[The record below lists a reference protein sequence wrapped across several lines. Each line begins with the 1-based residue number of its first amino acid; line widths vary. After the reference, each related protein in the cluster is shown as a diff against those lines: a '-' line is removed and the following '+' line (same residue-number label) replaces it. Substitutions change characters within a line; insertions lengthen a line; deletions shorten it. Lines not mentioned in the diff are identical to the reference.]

1 MATKSF
7 LSSHL
12 ERYFD
17 FLRTIRNLSQNTVT
31 SYKRDLKKL
40 ENFLI
45 NNKISDLS
53 EVTEEI
59 GLAWLSYLFQIG
71 NKPKSIQRNLS
82 SAKGF
87 FLYLVKNNLLKQ
99 SPFEL
104 ITPPKSEKRLP
115 NVLSPEQISNLLN
128 FKPENSF
135 EVRDLAIIELIYSS
149 GLRVSEATGVNF
161 EDFEEGLN
169 FLRIL
174 GKGAKTRLV
183 PIGKFAK
190 IAIQNW
196 LDERKKWTTK
206 DGAIF
211 INKFGKR
218 LTTRAVQQRLQKM
231 ALKQGLPPVSPHM
244 LRHSFA
250 THMLE
255 SSGDLRSIQELLGH
269 SSISTTQIYTKMDYQ
284 QLVKVYDKSHPR
296 AKKNA

>member
-12 ERYFD
+12 DRYFD
-17 FLRTIRNLSQNTVT
+17 FLRTIRNLSHNTVT

-128 FKPENSF
+128 LS
-135 EVRDLAIIELIYSS
+135 LIH
-149 GLRVSEATGVNF
+149 
-161 EDFEEGLN
+161 
-169 FLRIL
+169 I
-174 GKGAKTRLV
+174 
-183 PIGKFAK
+183 
-190 IAIQNW
+190 
-196 LDERKKWTTK
+196 
-206 DGAIF
+206 
-211 INKFGKR
+211 
-218 LTTRAVQQRLQKM
+218 
-231 ALKQGLPPVSPHM
+231 
-244 LRHSFA
+244 
-250 THMLE
+250 
-255 SSGDLRSIQELLGH
+255 
-269 SSISTTQIYTKMDYQ
+269 
-284 QLVKVYDKSHPR
+284 
-296 AKKNA
+296 

>member
-1 MATKSF
+1 MKTKSF

-12 ERYFD
+12 DRYFD
-17 FLRTIRNLSQNTVT
+17 FLQTIKNLSHNTVS

-40 ENFLI
+40 ESFLI
-45 NNKISDLS
+45 DNRINVLS
-53 EVTEEI
+53 EITEEI
-59 GLAWLSYLFQIG
+59 GLAWLSNLFQMG

-87 FLYLVKNNLLKQ
+87 FLYLVKNNLIQQ

-104 ITPPKSEKRLP
+104 ITAPKSEKRLP
-115 NVLSPEQISNLLN
+115 NVLSPEQISSLLS

-149 GLRVSEATGVNF
+149 GLRVSEAIGVNF
-161 EDFEEGLN
+161 EDFEEGLD
-169 FLRIL
+169 FLRVF

-183 PIGKFAK
+183 PVGKFAK
-190 IAIQNW
+190 MAIQNW
-196 LDERKKWTTK
+196 LDERKKWVK
-206 DGAIF
+206 KGGAIF

-218 LTTRAVQQRLQKM
+218 LTTRAVQQRL
-231 ALKQGLPPVSPHM
+231 PPVNPHM

>member
-1 MATKSF
+1 MKTKSF

-12 ERYFD
+12 DRYFD
-17 FLRTIRNLSQNTVT
+17 FLQTIKNLSHNTVS

-40 ENFLI
+40 ESFLI
-45 NNKISDLS
+45 DNRINVLS
-53 EVTEEI
+53 EITEEI
-59 GLAWLSYLFQIG
+59 GLAWLSNLFQMG

-87 FLYLVKNNLLKQ
+87 FLYLVKNNLIQQ

-104 ITPPKSEKRLP
+104 ITAPKSEKRLP
-115 NVLSPEQISNLLN
+115 NVLSPEQISSLLS

-149 GLRVSEATGVNF
+149 GLRVSEAIGVNF
-161 EDFEEGLN
+161 EDFEEGLD
-169 FLRIL
+169 FLRVF

-183 PIGKFAK
+183 PVGKFAK
-190 IAIQNW
+190 MAIQNW
-196 LDERKKWTTK
+196 LDERKKWVK
-206 DGAIF
+206 KGGAIF

-231 ALKQGLPPVSPHM
+231 ALKQGLPPINPHM

-269 SSISTTQIYTKMDYQ
+269 SSISSTQIYTNMDYQ
-284 QLVKVYDKSHPR
+284 QLVKVYDESHPR